1 MPPVVP
7 RRGTPCRLNLFR
19 RTSPNTW
26 PWGFPAID
34 RITHAGL
41 GDMILL
47 GGYSSSGKTLL
58 SILMAAALSHVPLEK
73 IKDLNFSESDWDR
86 LTQAAVDI
94 GTVCPFNIHQAA
106 GSTVDDITSSALGRG
121 CQILYVDY
129 VQQLRVP
136 ELRTDNPRIDTQ
148 TMVELEPG
156 PDHPAAREMA
166 EKGRAVKQAN
176 RLAGQVQFQ
185 ECRAGE
191 GENPFEG
198 P

>member
-1 MPPVVP
+1 MPPEPVP
-7 RRGTPCRLNLFR
+7 EDKPQYL
-19 RTSPNTW
+19 

-73 IKDLNFSESDWDR
+73 IKNLNFSESDWDR
-86 LTQAAVDI
+86 LAQAVVDI
-94 GTVCPFNIHQAA
+94 STVCPFNIHQAA

-121 CQILYVDY
+121 CQSIYVDY
-129 VQQLRVP
+129 VQQLRAP

-148 TMVELEPG
+148 TMVELEP
-156 PDHPAAREMA
+156 DHPAAREMA
-166 EKGRAVKQAN
+166 EKGRAAKQAN

-185 ECRAGE
+185 ECRAGA
-191 GENPFEG
+191 GESPFEG